1 MEELIPL
8 FATPLYIK
16 TLGVELPI
24 EETKLIME
32 TEEYIRVPANNGWRT
47 NNSSLLDKPE
57 YKSLKA
63 IIDYYMEYYVYD
75 IVKMDPN
82 LKLRMMASWCV
93 MHKKGD
99 WAHRHSHPNSVFS
112 GVLYLK
118 ADPNAGEIEFIK
130 SIGTLNLFSPAIL
143 PKVVEYNVYNSS
155 SWTVAPIDSMLIIF
169 PSCLEHAVNPSRS
182 DEDRFVIAFNYYP
195 TGPIGAENGLSKLH
209 FDPWEQY

>member
-16 TLGVELPI
+16 VLG
-24 EETKLIME
+24 EEVPNDVATSIMTK
-32 TEEYIRVPANNGWRT
+32 EEYIRVPADNGWRT

-57 YKSLKA
+57 YEKLKLV
-63 IIDYYMEYYVYD
+63 IDKYVSYYAYD
-75 IVKMDPN
+75 MMRMDNN
-82 LKLRMMASWCV
+82 LKLKMVASWCV
-93 MHKKGD
+93 MHKRGD

-118 ADPNAGEIEFIK
+118 AEPNCGEIEFHK
-130 SIGTLNLFSPAIL
+130 AIGTLNLFSPAML
-143 PKVVEYNVYNSS
+143 PRVMDYNVYNSS
-155 SWTVAPIDSMLIIF
+155 SWTVSPSTSMLCIF

-195 TGPIGAENGLSKLH
+195 IGQIGPESGLSKLH
-209 FDPWEQY
+209 FDPWLQY

>member
-1 MEELIPL
+1 
-8 FATPLYIK
+8 
-16 TLGVELPI
+16 
-24 EETKLIME
+24 
-32 TEEYIRVPANNGWRT
+32 
-47 NNSSLLDKPE
+47 
-57 YKSLKA
+57 
-63 IIDYYMEYYVYD
+63 
-75 IVKMDPN
+75 MDPN

>member
-16 TLGVELPI
+16 TLGVELPVQDA
-24 EETKLIME
+24 KAIME
-32 TEEYIRVPANNGWRT
+32 NEEYIRVPADNGWRT

-57 YKSLKA
+57 YQSLKA
-63 IIDYYMEYYVYD
+63 IIDYYMEYYAYD

-82 LKLRMMASWCV
+82 LKLRMIASWCV

-118 ADPNAGEIEFIK
+118 ADPNAGEIEFMK
-130 SIGTLNLFSPAIL
+130 AIGTLNLFSPAML
-143 PKVVEYNVYNSS
+143 PKVIDYNVYNSS
-155 SWTVAPIDSMLIIF
+155 SWMVAPTDGMLIIF

-182 DEDRFVIAFNYYP
+182 DEDRFVVAFNYYL
-195 TGPIGAENGLSKLH
+195 TGQIGAENGLSKLH

>member
-63 IIDYYMEYYVYD
+63 IIDYYMEYYV
-75 IVKMDPN
+75 
-82 LKLRMMASWCV
+82 
-93 MHKKGD
+93 
-99 WAHRHSHPNSVFS
+99 
-112 GVLYLK
+112 
-118 ADPNAGEIEFIK
+118 
-130 SIGTLNLFSPAIL
+130 
-143 PKVVEYNVYNSS
+143 
-155 SWTVAPIDSMLIIF
+155 
-169 PSCLEHAVNPSRS
+169 
-182 DEDRFVIAFNYYP
+182 
-195 TGPIGAENGLSKLH
+195 
-209 FDPWEQY
+209 

>member
-8 FATPLYIK
+8 FSTPLYIK
-16 TLGVELPI
+16 TLGTQLPMQVA
-24 EETKLIME
+24 KDIME
-32 TEEYIRVPANNGWRT
+32 KEEYIRVPADNGWRT

-57 YKSLKA
+57 YEPLKSL
-63 IIDYYMEYYVYD
+63 IDYYMNYYAYD
-75 IVKMDPN
+75 IVRMDPN
-82 LKLRMMASWCV
+82 LKLRMVASWCV

-118 ADPNAGEIEFIK
+118 ADPSAGEIEFMK
-130 SIGTLNLFSPAIL
+130 AIGTLNLFSPAIL
-143 PKVVEYNVYNSS
+143 PKVTEYNIYNSS
-155 SWTVAPIDSMLIIF
+155 SWTVTPADGMLLIF
-169 PSCLEHAVNPSRS
+169 PSCLEHAVNPSKS

-195 TGPIGAENGLSKLH
+195 TGQIGAENGLSKLH